1 VCALGPIF
9 EKKRRREPK
18 TRSLKKKLFHRCM
31 LKNRFFSLSVNLFLR
46 RQKEIDAQKRAT
58 EAKKKRETAN

>member
-1 VCALGPIF
+1 
-9 EKKRRREPK
+9 
-18 TRSLKKKLFHRCM
+18 M

-58 EAKKKRETAN
+58 ERRKREKQPVEREEREREKEGEEIQRDDERSGAH